1 MSDRFIKRS
10 QLASV
15 LKHERGIDISDSCVE
30 RWLRKGVRGKVLP
43 CQFIGGC
50 RYVTEAD
57 LTEFLEH
64 KNRPA
69 YQTNPMGEI
78 VRAVRTKEKENKLT
92 QIQRQE
98 GVEQAAA
105 NLKQRGIDID

>member
-15 LKHERGIDISDSCVE
+15 LKHERGIDISDSCIE

-64 KNRPA
+64 KNRPV
-69 YQTNPMGEI
+69 YQTSPLGER
-78 VRAVRTKEKENKLT
+78 VQDFRAKEQQKKLT